1 MKEEK
6 FAIQNE
12 NHRLETYLFFM
23 KTHAHVISEKIFVS
37 VDAIFIAGI
46 CRRRKCRYGK
56 SWAASAAVE

>member
-23 KTHAHVISEKIFVS
+23 KTHAHVISEKVFVS

-56 SWAASAAVE
+56 S